1 MNRISMGEKKAA
13 LALACTSAGVGKQVE
28 MPDGRW
34 APSLSPGVR
43 RTLALVLAIGVSTA
57 FAQTPVQTQPDSGA
71 AASQSSSTIGDHNA
85 VPGQVPAATTP
96 AQPPK
101 ARPATPVRSGAG
113 QSRIPIGEP
122 GTLQARLAACT
133 MCHGATGVQ
142 GSDAFYPRISGK
154 PAEYLYQQLL
164 RFREGRREYMPMQRL
179 LVTLSDDY
187 LKEIAVWFSQQT
199 PEFEVSP
206 PLRVSPTVMAQGE
219 QLVRHGA
226 PDRNIPACVSCHGDN
241 FKGMKP
247 AIPGLTGLT
256 NEYITAQMGAWQYG
270 IRHSVD
276 PDCMGEIARKMTSA
290 DVQAVSAWLA
300 SQDPRAAG
308 QISEPQKT
316 PVTCGIQTV
325 SGAQQ

>member
-1 MNRISMGEKKAA
+1 MNVI
-13 LALACTSAGVGKQVE
+13 
-28 MPDGRW
+28 
-34 APSLSPGVR
+34 SLSVVR
-43 RTLALVLAIGVSTA
+43 VMLPLSCILAMSVVM
-57 FAQTPVQTQPDSGA
+57 AQTPAEPQADAGGQATRSTSTTSVAADDPAQMPGA
-71 AASQSSSTIGDHNA
+71 NA
-85 VPGQVPAATTP
+85 PV
-96 AQPPK
+96 QPPK
-101 ARPATPVRSGAG
+101 AQPATPVTPANDEN
-113 QSRIPIGEP
+113 RIPVGEP
-122 GTLQARLAACT
+122 GSMQARVAACT

-142 GSDAFYPRISGK
+142 GADAFYPRISGK

-187 LKEIAVWFSQQT
+187 LKEIAVWFSEQQ
-199 PEFEVSP
+199 PEYEESA
-206 PLRVSPTVMAQGE
+206 PLRVSPTILKQGE

-226 PDRNIPACVSCHGDN
+226 PERDIPACVACHGDN
-241 FKGMKP
+241 LKGMKP

-276 PDCMGEIARKMTSA
+276 PDCMGDVARKMTSA
-290 DVQAVSAWLA
+290 EVQAVSAWLA
-300 SQDPRAAG
+300 GQDPRAAG
-308 QISEPQKT
+308 HISEPEKT